1 MSVELE
7 RDATGTARGAGSERV
22 LERILDRLER
32 IEGTLARLEQ
42 VGAQAP
48 ALAAIATDVFDEGCR
63 RAGERGVDIDA
74 RLGRVLQLTE
84 KLTEPGTLDAL
95 ETLLARLPQLSELAG
110 QLDAMPGLLAVV
122 GDVFDE
128 WAAGLSRQGIDLH
141 HAVQQGLHAA
151 LWLGQRVSETE
162 LERLGFLLQS
172 DVLDPHVL
180 AVVAK
185 SGRALATCH
194 EGTCA
199 TSAPERLGPLGLMRS
214 LTDPNVQRSLAFLVQ
229 VARCFGGHLPE
240 PTEIKARPVEPR
252 LCP

>member
-1 MSVELE
+1 MSVEPRHETNGGPAVGTE
-7 RDATGTARGAGSERV
+7 RL
-22 LERILDRLER
+22 LERILERLER
-32 IEGTLARLEQ
+32 IEARLERIEQ

-63 RAGERGVDIDA
+63 RAGERGIDMDA
-74 RLGRVLQLTE
+74 RLGRVLHLTE
-84 KLTEPGTLDAL
+84 QLTEPGTLDAL
-95 ETLLARLPQLSELAG
+95 ETLLARLPQLTALAG

-128 WAAGLSRQGIDLH
+128 WAAHLSRQGIDLE
-141 HAVQQGLHAA
+141 HAVQQGLQAA
-151 LWLGQRVSETE
+151 LWLGQRVSATE

-194 EGTCA
+194 EGACA
-199 TSAPERLGPLGLMRS
+199 TQAPERIGPLGLLRS